1 MRISFTA
8 IETFKQ
14 CPQKYKFKY
23 IDRKRAPKSIE
34 AVFGNL
40 IHNVLKFLH
49 SKNPLLPTQE
59 EVLNFY
65 KENWPSSNEV
75 KWKDQNEEISYFNQ
89 GVKILIDYYNKN
101 KNLDSKILALES
113 PFELI
118 LKSNQEEHIL
128 SGKIDRIDKIKDD
141 LFEII
146 DYKTTK
152 TMPPQESVDN
162 NLQLSVYYLGILN
175 RWPSLKNATI
185 KVSLYFLKHGEKL
198 SAFIDNEKS
207 EITKEK
213 ILSVINDIKKSDFY
227 PLPSSLC
234 DWCGYKNI
242 CPMWKHQFE
251 QDYTEEEIKKA
262 ARELFLLSNEIK
274 QNKKRLM
281 ELKNIINDY
290 CNKNNLERVFFD
302 EGYITR
308 NLKIIYEYNIEKI
321 KPILESVGLWKD
333 LLSLDKNKLKM
344 IFKKLPLSIKM
355 EIENNKIV
363 SKKIKTLS
371 LKRLKKNSQ

>member
-333 LLSLDKNKLKM
+333 VLSLDKNKLKM